1 MPKSMTQDCCGAF
14 LRRKEDDKHDTY
26 VCEAINK
33 IIDFMKELGDFSE
46 SLSPPFYILYPKT
59 VGALLGL

>member
-14 LRRKEDDKHDTY
+14 LRHKEDDKHDAY
-26 VCEAINK
+26 VCEAVNM

-46 SLSPPFYILYPKT
+46 SLSPPCYILYPKT